1 MAQPL
6 QSAKQSVNLGP
17 DPAPAGPR
25 VSRIR
30 RDPPPPAAT
39 VKEIEFHDRDER
51 DRSDALVG
59 ILAFAF
65 AIFAIVVAFGIYSQ
79 WSPREYA
86 IEVNVEE

>member
-6 QSAKQSVNLGP
+6 QTAKPTVDLATST
-17 DPAPAGPR
+17 AGPR

-30 RDPPPPAAT
+30 REPPPPAEAA
-39 VKEIEFHDRDER
+39 KEIEFHDRDER

-59 ILAFAF
+59 ILAFAL

-79 WSPREYA
+79 WSPRDYK
-86 IEVNVEE
+86 IEVTETE